1 MLHGDTW
8 KYLVNV
14 TNLQTK
20 NNNCWAIY
28 NKNKSTSKERQ
39 NWNENNARDMRLL
52 AGISYIKDMVVWSNR
67 RSMLDNETQN

>member
-8 KYLVNV
+8 KYLVKV

-28 NKNKSTSKERQ
+28 NKNKLTSKGRQ